1 MNSKW
6 TKAPALRIVLIS
18 AIMVTQAAQAQTFTK
33 LYSFFLTD
41 NPSGALFQGT
51 SGDLYGTTQSGGSGD
66 VGSVFEIGPGGG
78 LTTLQNFQG
87 SNGND
92 PVAGVIQAANGKFY
106 GTTYEGGANGVGSIF
121 QISNNTL
128 VTLYSFC
135 TVANC
140 TDGSYP
146 DGALIQA
153 ANGDLYGTT
162 ASGGTGE
169 DGTVFKINPSTGL
182 VTTLHNFCSLSGC
195 NDGAF
200 PHAGLI
206 QGSNGDFYG
215 TTQDGG
221 VSSEGVVFKITA
233 SGNLTVLYSF
243 CALASCV
250 DGSNPSSALIQ
261 GANGDFYGTTSQGG
275 ANGDGT
281 VFRITPGGTL
291 TTLHSFDGADGAN
304 PVGALVLATDGNFYG
319 TTQNGGANVGDFC
332 EGGCGTLFKITP
344 GGTLTRLHSFRFTDG
359 AAPYAGLIQATNG
372 DFYGTAYE
380 GGENG
385 DGAVYSLSMGL
396 GPFVQTLT
404 TSGTVGAP
412 VIILGNN
419 LSGATL
425 VAFNGTA
432 ATFTVVSASEIK
444 ATVPTGA
451 TTGTVEVVT
460 PGATLNSNVV
470 YTVKP

>member
-1 MNSKW
+1 MV
-6 TKAPALRIVLIS
+6 PAFRIVLIS

-78 LTTLQNFQG
+78 LITLQNFQG

-92 PVAGVIQAANGKFY
+92 PVAGVIEAANGKFY
-106 GTTYEGGANGVGSIF
+106 GTTYEGGANSVGSIF

-135 TVANC
+135 TLANC

-146 DGALIQA
+146 EGALIQA

-182 VTTLHNFCSLSGC
+182 MTTLYSFCSLSGC

-200 PHAGLI
+200 PYAGLI

-221 VSSEGVVFKITA
+221 ASSEGVVFKITS
-233 SGNLTVLYSF
+233 SGKLTVLYSF
-243 CALASCV
+243 CALTACV
-250 DGSNPSSALIQ
+250 DGANPSSALIQ
-261 GANGDFYGTTSQGG
+261 GANGDFYGTTNQGG

-281 VFRITPGGTL
+281 VFSITPSGTL

-396 GPFVQTLT
+396 GPFVHPLT
-404 TSGTVGAP
+404 TSGTVGAA
-412 VIILGNN
+412 VVILGNN

-425 VAFNGTA
+425 VTFNGTA